1 MLESASLF
9 QVVSCDFNGDSHSS
23 TFDAGAGIALNDH
36 FVKLVS
42 WYAQPQD
49 VGGTGRWIET
59 GSSGAVLCCFISSAP
74 SDSAWKYSSL
84 LSSGGSSM

>member
-1 MLESASLF
+1 MVAALLGSRFGHFWFRLWVTVCVTISSLF

-42 WYAQPQD
+42 W
-49 VGGTGRWIET
+49 
-59 GSSGAVLCCFISSAP
+59 
-74 SDSAWKYSSL
+74 
-84 LSSGGSSM
+84 

>member
-1 MLESASLF
+1 MHSWPVVIGTCLIFLKDFAAALTGSWFGHLEYRLWATICITILQFLVF

-42 WYAQPQD
+42 W
-49 VGGTGRWIET
+49 
-59 GSSGAVLCCFISSAP
+59 
-74 SDSAWKYSSL
+74 
-84 LSSGGSSM
+84 

>member
-49 VGGTGRWIET
+49 GGGLGGRQRL
-59 GSSGAVLCCFISSAP
+59 AVLEQFCAVSFHQHHLTVHGNTVPC
-74 SDSAWKYSSL
+74 
-84 LSSGGSSM
+84 

>member
-1 MLESASLF
+1 MVIGAHLVFLMVAALLRSRFGHFWFRLRVMACATISSLF

-42 WYAQPQD
+42 W
-49 VGGTGRWIET
+49 
-59 GSSGAVLCCFISSAP
+59 
-74 SDSAWKYSSL
+74 
-84 LSSGGSSM
+84 

>member
-1 MLESASLF
+1 MVIGARLDFSDGSSLPGILVWALLVQAVGTIFSLF

-42 WYAQPQD
+42 W
-49 VGGTGRWIET
+49 
-59 GSSGAVLCCFISSAP
+59 
-74 SDSAWKYSSL
+74 
-84 LSSGGSSM
+84 

>member
-49 VGGTGRWIET
+49 VGGTGR
-59 GSSGAVLCCFISSAP
+59 
-74 SDSAWKYSSL
+74 
-84 LSSGGSSM
+84 

>member
-1 MLESASLF
+1 MCYNFPLF

-42 WYAQPQD
+42 W
-49 VGGTGRWIET
+49 
-59 GSSGAVLCCFISSAP
+59 
-74 SDSAWKYSSL
+74 
-84 LSSGGSSM
+84 